1 MARRAGVSMRSLR
14 YYEKQQR
21 LLARR
26 TDVVGVVGVFPNPQ
40 ALLRGR
46 RCRAV
51 VVAGG
56 TAGHGARHGR
66 VEGRGDLAAGRT
78 ASPP

>member
-1 MARRAGVSMRSLR
+1 MARRAGVSLRSLR
-14 YYEKQQR
+14 YYEEQQR

-26 TDVVGVVGVFPNPQ
+26 TDVVGVFPNPE

-66 VEGRGDLAAGRT
+66 VEGRGGPAART